1 MCIILP
7 KSVNL
12 ASSSF
17 VRDLQRLQAQLT
29 AVADSE
35 SLVSLLTDNYRSMQF
50 AAGNNSQLSCA
61 PSQHALTPQLWYLAE
76 RILRFSE
83 GLSAADT
90 LTRSARMLGCLQ
102 LTTPEAPR
110 RWRDRQF
117 GYKLLYRAVLSLRLM
132 DHALQQQLIT
142 EPDWLDDFASHHYD
156 DDNSRYRLN
165 RQIPLVIAVMLL
177 DAGQLSAQASVQ
189 LAGTFG
195 ELDPTRALSS
205 DERAD
210 YLLTVQQA
218 TSALIAQLETMP
230 YVGNSKAER
239 QLHMQQQQQNLQFI
253 RRLLAEQM
261 NPASQHGNLL
271 KVPAVYSSIVLPG
284 RQRFQ
289 YEALPKASLLLQDS
303 VKRGMLDA
311 KWVQHLLRITGV
323 FPQGFGITFIPQQTE
338 NSLSDKYELAIVNQ
352 LYPRHP
358 AVPHCRVVSRNLQY
372 RRGGHNCAV
381 SIENNLYFKPA
392 RQRLTQLSPQR
403 LQEILSRLSADWQ
416 PGQVRSY
423 LPRCWLPMQF
433 FSQAEHQNLWNQ
445 ARHLAN

>member
-7 KSVNL
+7 KSANL

-17 VRDLQRLQAQLT
+17 VRDLQRLLAQLT

-35 SLVSLLTDNYRSMQF
+35 SLVSLLTDNYRWMQF
-50 AAGNNSQLSCA
+50 ADSNKSQRSSD
-61 PSQHALTPQLWYLAE
+61 PSQQALTPQLWYLAE

-90 LTRSARMLGCLQ
+90 LTRSARLLGCLQ

-142 EPDWLDDFASHHYD
+142 EPDWLDDFASHQYD

-195 ELDPTRALSS
+195 ELDPTRALSVE
-205 DERAD
+205 ERAN

-218 TSALIAQLETMP
+218 TSALIAQLQEIP
-230 YVGNSKAER
+230 YVGNSKAEK
-239 QLHMQQQQQNLQFI
+239 QLHMQQQQHSLQFI
-253 RRLLAEQM
+253 RRLLADQM

-289 YEALPKASLLLQDS
+289 YEALP
-303 VKRGMLDA
+303 
-311 KWVQHLLRITGV
+311 
-323 FPQGFGITFIPQQTE
+323 
-338 NSLSDKYELAIVNQ
+338 
-352 LYPRHP
+352 
-358 AVPHCRVVSRNLQY
+358 
-372 RRGGHNCAV
+372 
-381 SIENNLYFKPA
+381 
-392 RQRLTQLSPQR
+392 
-403 LQEILSRLSADWQ
+403 
-416 PGQVRSY
+416 
-423 LPRCWLPMQF
+423 
-433 FSQAEHQNLWNQ
+433 
-445 ARHLAN
+445 